1 MSRISAMMVGMLLGG
16 LAVALSFNYHIV
28 QTSEKLIFISKQQ
41 ASLKDTWVDISK
53 WTMQDWSKHPEL
65 SQDLIKAGYGDL
77 ITKSVA
83 GGLIEDVL
91 KNMPERK

>member
-1 MSRISAMMVGMLLGG
+1 
-16 LAVALSFNYHIV
+16 
-28 QTSEKLIFISKQQ
+28 
-41 ASLKDTWVDISK
+41 
-53 WTMQDWSKHPEL
+53 MQDWSKHPEL